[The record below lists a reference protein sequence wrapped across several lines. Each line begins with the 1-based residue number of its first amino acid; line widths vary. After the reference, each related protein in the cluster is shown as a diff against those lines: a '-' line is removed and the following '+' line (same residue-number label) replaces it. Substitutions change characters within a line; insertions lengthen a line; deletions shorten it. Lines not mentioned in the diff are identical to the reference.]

1 MQHLPLNMQNGN
13 RTFHEMNLFQG
24 NWRNTGVDRSPPVSE
39 SEMEKVFEEIDHD
52 LGAGNFQRE
61 NSSRSRSKGKSSGI
75 PLILAPPPLK
85 SVEEK
90 SVATKKR
97 FVVEDHY
104 DDESS
109 DLVESNELNGD
120 NSVDHERRENLEESI
135 VKEKDLSFHD
145 KEESSESGWYYD
157 DEFEF
162 EPVSNEHEEE
172 SLESHYESP
181 ASEHEQMDL
190 APAAYRGMHHHM
202 ASTKVRLPLHL
213 AIVDLEVDIFDT
225 FNLSRPIS
233 SVSNVDCSLHS
244 IDAEVLLPSAN
255 LFTKGTLL
263 LNIDY
268 VSTNDTGTMH
278 SIKIH
283 IPWKKIIPVK
293 WKHKPE
299 LSWKDSKEYMFTSP
313 NGMDEG
319 FTREF
324 RESLVEKVD
333 FNLSSLHCVWNEQFI
348 NNERVLIQGT
358 ARMEID
364 LFQKQYLDLDRILS

>member
-24 NWRNTGVDRSPPVSE
+24 NWRNPGLDRRPPVSE

-52 LGAGNFQRE
+52 LGTGNFQIE

-75 PLILAPPPLK
+75 PLILSPPPLK

-97 FVVEDHY
+97 FIVEDHY
-104 DDESS
+104 SDESS
-109 DLVESNELNGD
+109 DLFESNEIND
-120 NSVDHERRENLEESI
+120 ENIFNQELHKSSEELLGEET
-135 VKEKDLSFHD
+135 VPEGLDFLD
-145 KEESSESGWYYD
+145 KEESSESAWYNNKEIEEEAISDEHD
-157 DEFEF
+157 DESSGSE
-162 EPVSNEHEEE
+162 NEIPI
-172 SLESHYESP
+172 LEH
-181 ASEHEQMDL
+181 DL

-202 ASTKVRLPLHL
+202 ASTKVRLPINL
-213 AIVDLEVDIFDT
+213 ANVDLEVDIFDT
-225 FNLSRPIS
+225 FNLARPVS

-283 IPWKKIIPVK
+283 IPWKKIVPVK
-293 WKHKPE
+293 WMHKPE

-313 NGMDEG
+313 NGMDAG

-324 RESLVEKVD
+324 SESLVEKVD

-358 ARMEID
+358 AKMQID
-364 LFQKQYLDLDRILS
+364 LFQKQCLDLERLLS

>member
-24 NWRNTGVDRSPPVSE
+24 NWRNPGLDRMPPVSE
-39 SEMEKVFEEIDHD
+39 SEMEKIFEEIDHD
-52 LGAGNFQRE
+52 LGAENFRSE
-61 NSSRSRSKGKSSGI
+61 NSIRSTSKGKSSGI
-75 PLILAPPPLK
+75 PLILAPPPLN
-85 SVEEK
+85 SIEEK

-97 FVVEDHY
+97 FVVEDQY
-104 DDESS
+104 SDESS
-109 DLVESNELNGD
+109 DLLESSELNDD
-120 NSVDHERRENLEESI
+120 NAFNQELHKSSEELLG
-135 VKEKDLSFHD
+135 EKMVQEDLD
-145 KEESSESGWYYD
+145 TLDQEESSESAWYNNKGPEDEPISD
-157 DEFEF
+157 DRD
-162 EPVSNEHEEE
+162 EE
-172 SLESHYESP
+172 SSGDYESP
-181 ASEHEQMDL
+181 ISEHDL
-190 APAAYRGMHHHM
+190 APAAYRAIQHHM
-202 ASTKVRLPLHL
+202 AFTKVRLPLHL
-213 AIVDLEVDIFDT
+213 ANVDLEVDIFDT
-225 FNLSRPIS
+225 FNLARPVS

-263 LNIDY
+263 LTIDY

-293 WKHKPE
+293 WMHKPE

-313 NGMDEG
+313 NGMDAG

-324 RESLVEKVD
+324 SESLVEKVD
-333 FNLSSLHCVWNEQFI
+333 FSLSSLHCVWNEQFI

-358 ARMEID
+358 AKMQID
-364 LFQKQYLDLDRILS
+364 LFQKQCVDLERLLS

>member
-1 MQHLPLNMQNGN
+1 MQ
-13 RTFHEMNLFQG
+13 
-24 NWRNTGVDRSPPVSE
+24 PVSE
-39 SEMEKVFEEIDHD
+39 SEMEKIFEEIDND
-52 LGAGNFQRE
+52 LGDRNFQRD
-61 NSSRSRSKGKSSGI
+61 NTSRSRPKGKSSGI
-75 PLILAPPPLK
+75 PLILAPPPTR

-90 SVATKKR
+90 FVAPKKH

-109 DLVESNELNGD
+109 HLFESNELNGD
-120 NSVDHERRENLEESI
+120 NSVDHERKENLEEST
-135 VKEKDLSFHD
+135 VREKDLFFHD
-145 KEESSESGWYYD
+145 KEESSESGWYYN
-157 DEFEF
+157 DESEF
-162 EPVSNEHEEE
+162 EPVADEHEEE
-172 SLESHYESP
+172 SLESHYENPS
-181 ASEHEQMDL
+181 SGHEQMGL
-190 APAAYRGMHHHM
+190 APAAYRGMHYHT
-202 ASTKVRLPLHL
+202 ASTKVRVPLHL
-213 AIVDLEVDIFDT
+213 ANVDLEVDIFDT
-225 FNLSRPIS
+225 FNLSRPVS

-283 IPWKKIIPVK
+283 IPWKRIIPVK
-293 WKHKPE
+293 WIHKPE

-313 NGMDEG
+313 NGMDAG

-324 RESLVEKVD
+324 SESLVEKVD

-358 ARMEID
+358 ARMQID
-364 LFQKQYLDLDRILS
+364 LFQKQCLDLDRFLSS